1 MPSGSTYSTREK
13 VIDRMLHSE
22 RGASLRELFDA
33 CNEVLAKEGCQEVQ
47 SLNTITAD
55 ITHISN
61 SYKDYALHRGEEL
74 IEEYKDPLDRRRVL
88 YRYSNPDFSIYNLN
102 LNDGAINELQKAID
116 LLSRFQY
123 LPVASW
129 VSEMDIRL
137 RNVVFNKSKDSA
149 VIEFDQD
156 PKYAGNRFISPLYDA
171 IVAKQAIEIDF
182 SAYGQKAK
190 TFNFW
195 PYYLKQYH
203 HTWFLI
209 GAYADKGDMGYI
221 NLHCVK
227 AIRNSSVPYKKCSFD
242 LQRYINE
249 RIGVTHMEGH
259 EKPAKVRF
267 WTSQGV
273 GIELLQTPLHKS
285 QVVLGEAD
293 DGYIFEIQVCYNW
306 ELLCSLMQYGSN
318 LVVLEPSDIRYRV
331 AHAIGQSLNEYGFQ
345 VDPLALEMVVP
356 ENREILDSRSQRI
369 QYYDQVAKREVPT
382 LTVTVLPDEY
392 DRILSGE
399 QTELCR
405 EVRPLNVEQYIQLD
419 EDGFERED
427 QDCNAIPIQ
436 YQAILLQDGYDKNSR
451 AMMISVQEVS
461 TRMLVDEEGE
471 LITYRYNEQDWIAEE
486 VVYTLGGIL
495 KNKVKRVKYSGK

>member
-61 SYKDYALHRGEEL
+61 SYKDYALHRGEDL

-102 LNDGAINELQKAID
+102 LNDDVIQELQKAID

-171 IVAKQAIEIDF
+171 IVGKQTIEIDF

-285 QVVLGEAD
+285 QVILGEAD
-293 DGYIFEIQVCYNW
+293 DGYIFEIEVCYNW

-356 ENREILDSRSQRI
+356 ENREIMDSRSQRI
-369 QYYDQVAKREVPT
+369 KYYDQVAQREVPT
-382 LTVTVLPDEY
+382 LTVTVLPDEF
-392 DRILSGE
+392 DRIRSSA

-405 EVRPLNVEQYIQLD
+405 EVRPINVGQYLQLD
-419 EDGFERED
+419 ADGFELED
-427 QDCNAIPIQ
+427 DDCNAIPVQ

-451 AMMISVQEVS
+451 ALMISVDSIS

-471 LITYRYNEQDWIAEE
+471 LIVYRYNEQDWIAEE
-486 VVYTLGGIL
+486 VVYTLGKIL
-495 KNKVKRVKYSGK
+495 NNKVKRVKYNG

>member
-1 MPSGSTYSTREK
+1 MSLGKAYSIREK
-13 VIDRMLHSE
+13 VIDKMLHSE
-22 RGASLRELFDA
+22 RGASLKELFDA
-33 CNEVLAKEGCQEVQ
+33 CNEALIDAGWPEVR

-55 ITHISN
+55 ITNISN
-61 SYKDYALHRGEEL
+61 RYNDYALHRGDDL
-74 IEEYKDPLDRRRVL
+74 IETYKDPIDSRRVL
-88 YRYSNPDFSIYNLN
+88 YRYSNPDFSIYNVN
-102 LNDGAINELQKAID
+102 LNDDVIQELQKAID

-156 PKYAGNRFISPLYDA
+156 PKYSGNRFIAPLFDA
-171 IVAKQAIEIDF
+171 IVAKQTIEMEF
-182 SAYGQKAK
+182 SAYGQKPK
-190 TFNFW
+190 VITFW

-209 GAYADKGDMGYI
+209 GTYAADGAMGYI

-227 AIRNSSVPYKKCSFD
+227 AIRNSSVPYKKCNFD
-242 LQRYINE
+242 LQGYINE
-249 RIGVTHMEGH
+249 RIGVSHMEDH
-259 EKPAKVRF
+259 KKPVKVRF

-273 GIELLQTPLHKS
+273 GVELMQTPLHKS
-285 QVVLGEAD
+285 QVILGEAD
-293 DGYIFEIQVCYNW
+293 NGYIFEIEVCYNW

-318 LVVLEPSDIRYRV
+318 LVVLEPYDIRYQV
-331 AHAIGQSLNEYGFQ
+331 ANAIGQSLNEYGFQ

-356 ENREILDSRSQRI
+356 ENREIMDSRSQRI

-399 QTELCR
+399 QKELCR
-405 EVRPLNVEQYIQLD
+405 EVRPINVGLYLQLD
-419 EDGFERED
+419 SDGFELED
-427 QDCNAIPIQ
+427 ENGNAIPVQ

-451 AMMISVQEVS
+451 AMMISVTDIS
-461 TRMLVDEEGE
+461 TNMFVDDRGE
-471 LITYRYNEQDWIAEE
+471 LITYRYNDQEWVGEE
-486 VVYTLGGIL
+486 VVYTLGPVL
-495 KNKVKRVKYSGK
+495 KSKVKRVKYNG

>member
-1 MPSGSTYSTREK
+1 MSLGKAYSIREK
-13 VIDRMLHSE
+13 VIDKMLHTE
-22 RGASLRELFDA
+22 RGASLKELFDA
-33 CNEVLAKEGCQEVQ
+33 CNDALIDAGWPEVR

-55 ITHISN
+55 ITNISN
-61 SYKDYALHRGEEL
+61 RYNDYALHRGEDL
-74 IEEYKDPLDRRRVL
+74 IETYKDPIDSRRVL
-88 YRYSNPDFSIYNLN
+88 YRYSNPDFSIYNVN
-102 LNDGAINELQKAID
+102 LNDDVIQELQKAID

-156 PKYAGNRFISPLYDA
+156 PKYSGNRFIAPLYDA
-171 IVAKQAIEIDF
+171 IVAKQTIEIDF
-182 SAYGQKAK
+182 SAYGQKPQA
-190 TFNFW
+190 FSFW

-209 GAYADKGDMGYI
+209 GSYADKGDMGYI

-306 ELLCSLMQYGSN
+306 ELLCSLMQYGNN

-369 QYYDQVAKREVPT
+369 KYYDQVAKREVPT
-382 LTVTVLPDEY
+382 LTVTVFPDEF
-392 DRILSGE
+392 DRIRSGA

-405 EVRPLNVEQYIQLD
+405 EVRPINVAQYLQLD
-419 EDGFERED
+419 ADGFELED
-427 QDCNAIPIQ
+427 EDCNAIPVQ

-451 AMMISVQEVS
+451 ALMISVDSIS

-486 VVYTLGGIL
+486 VVYTLGKVL
-495 KNKVKRVKYSGK
+495 KNKVKRIKFEG

>member
-1 MPSGSTYSTREK
+1 MSLGKAYSIREK
-13 VIDRMLHSE
+13 VIDRMLHTE
-22 RGASLRELFDA
+22 RGASLKELFDA
-33 CNEVLAKEGCQEVQ
+33 CNDALADAGWDEVK

-55 ITHISN
+55 ITNISN
-61 SYKDYALHRGEEL
+61 RYNDYSRKRGEDL
-74 IEEYKDPLDRRRVL
+74 VEEYKDPLDGRRIL
-88 YRYSNPDFSIYNLN
+88 YRYSNPDFSIYNVN
-102 LNDGAINELQKAID
+102 LNDDVIQELQKAID

-129 VSEMDIRL
+129 VSEMDMRL
-137 RNVVFNKSKDSA
+137 RNVVFNNSKSNA

-156 PKYAGNRFISPLYDA
+156 PKYSGNRFISPLYDA
-171 IVAKQAIEIDF
+171 IVAKQTIEIDF
-182 SAYGQKAK
+182 SAYGQKPK
-190 TFNFW
+190 VYTFW

-209 GAYADKGDMGYI
+209 GTYADDGGMGYI
-221 NLHCVK
+221 NLHCIK
-227 AIRNSSVPYKKCSFD
+227 EIRNSTVPYKKCNFD

-249 RIGVTHMEGH
+249 RIGVSHMEGH
-259 EKPAKVRF
+259 KKPVKVRF

-273 GIELLQTPLHKS
+273 GVELMQTPLHKS
-285 QVVLGEAD
+285 QVILGEAD
-293 DGYIFEIQVCYNW
+293 NGFIFEIEVCYNW

-318 LVVLEPSDIRYRV
+318 LVVLEPSDIRYQV

-345 VDPLALEMVVP
+345 VDSLALEMVVP
-356 ENREILDSRSQRI
+356 ENREIMDSRSQRI
-369 QYYDQVAKREVPT
+369 KYYDQVAKRDVPT

-405 EVRPLNVEQYIQLD
+405 EVRPLNVAQYIQLD
-419 EDGFERED
+419 EDGFELED
-427 QDCNAIPIQ
+427 QDCNAIPVQ
-436 YQAILLQDGYDKNSR
+436 YQAIFLQDSYDKNSR
-451 AMMISVQEVS
+451 AMMISVLDVS
-461 TRMLVDEEGE
+461 TRMLVDDEGE

-495 KNKVKRVKYSGK
+495 KNKVKRVKYNG